1 MVDDLWHRQTSRE
14 SFGHFHRCICRRWH
28 WRQLWE
34 SCNRVGWP
42 LLSPG
47 ASCPCLD
54 IYLMSETKVD
64 GIYLVVQ
71 REDNLW
77 EAGYQHVEIGPGWSR
92 ATPRPRLF
100 TATDLLHLVS
110 PRDDLPHVI
119 HVSVHS
125 SHLLRRRRRFP
136 DLHDTCYRPTD
147 PLLGGDNWK
156 RLHDDELR

>member
-1 MVDDLWHRQTSRE
+1 
-14 SFGHFHRCICRRWH
+14 
-28 WRQLWE
+28 
-34 SCNRVGWP
+34 
-42 LLSPG
+42 
-47 ASCPCLD
+47 
-54 IYLMSETKVD
+54 MSETKVD
-64 GIYLVVQ
+64 GIYLVIQ

-77 EAGYQHVEIGPGWSR
+77 EAGYQHVEIAPGWSR

-110 PRDDLPHVI
+110 PRDDFPHVI

-147 PLLGGDNWK
+147 PLLGEITEKDSTMTSFDNVLFSDTASRSALSYPEQREYPDAVSLCLIVDGQRK
-156 RLHDDELR
+156 MIDQKESTPDCFSYPK